1 MSDLPSSGYSP
12 PAKDIATM
20 VGVMSIESILSQAW
34 SLQPPSATIIRLLD
48 LIGDPDADFREA
60 VATIECDSVL
70 SAKLLAR
77 CNTVQQG
84 LAQPL
89 GSVKQCVLHL
99 GYAEIHRLILS
110 LSFGPQLGGELRGYD
125 MAEGTLWQHSLTTAR
140 LTPKILS
147 LALDPET
154 DASIAY
160 TAGLIHDIGKLVV
173 AQLLNDKLKQRIH
186 DLMAGKGKTLLEAE
200 VATLGADHAE
210 IGAELLDNWRLP
222 GPIVEAVRHHHAP
235 GKARPGKLAAAIH
248 VANAVAHQVGD
259 SPGWHGFAFT
269 FDPSALAT
277 LRINAKDLEKLTGQV
292 IDLGAAAG
300 VKKNP
305 NPYRNAGT
313 PLRPRDF

>member
-1 MSDLPSSGYSP
+1 
-12 PAKDIATM
+12 
-20 VGVMSIESILSQAW
+20 MSIESILSQAW
-34 SLQPPSATIIRLLD
+34 SLQPPSATIIQLLD
-48 LIGDPDADFREA
+48 LISDPDADFREA

-77 CNTVQQG
+77 CNTVQLG

-110 LSFGPQLGGELRGYD
+110 LSFGPQLGGELPGYD
-125 MAEGTLWQHSLTTAR
+125 MAAGTLWQHSLTTAR

-147 LALDPET
+147 LALNSEM

-160 TAGLIHDIGKLVV
+160 TAGLVHDLGKLVV
-173 AQLLNDKLKQRIH
+173 AQLLNASLKKHIH
-186 DLMAGKGKTLLEAE
+186 DLMADEGKTLLEAE

-210 IGAELLDNWRLP
+210 IGAELLDYWRLP

-235 GKARPGKLAAAIH
+235 SQARPTKLAAAIH
-248 VANAVAHQVGD
+248 VANTVAHQVGD

-269 FDPSALAT
+269 FDPSALTT
-277 LRINAKDLEKLTGQV
+277 LRITAKELEKFTSQAMDLETPEWV
-292 IDLGAAAG
+292 A
-300 VKKNP
+300 KNP
-305 NPYRNAGT
+305 NPDRTAVSAH
-313 PLRPRDF
+313 RFRDF